1 MSRRK
6 SIAEHERSGT
16 LRPAR
21 HNRKTLA
28 FAPGATTIADK
39 PPTYLRK
46 NKLALVEWRATAPF
60 LEAEGILKQTD
71 ISLLASYC
79 ILYARWRAAT
89 LDVETNGQIITIT
102 STTRTG
108 RTEKPAANPAC
119 RNEVVYQAAMMRAA
133 VKFGL
138 NPLDRPRIEVPPDAD
153 KPAYNNDPLNTDLD
167 DFSMPEVSE

>member
-1 MSRRK
+1 MSRKK
-6 SIAEHERSGT
+6 SIAEHELAGT

-21 HNRKTLA
+21 HNKQTLTIA
-28 FAPGATTIADK
+28 AGATTIADH

-46 NKLALVEWRATAPF
+46 NKLALVEWKATAPY

-79 ILYARWRAAT
+79 ILYSRWRAAT
-89 LDVETNGQIITIT
+89 LDVETNGQILQVL

-108 RTEKPAANPAC
+108 KTEKPIANPAC

-133 VKFGL
+133 TKFGL
-138 NPLDRPRIEVPPDAD
+138 SPLDRPRIEVPLNAD
-153 KPAYNNDPLNTDLD
+153 ETSGNSKDPFNTNLD
-167 DFSMPEVSE
+167 DYEVEL